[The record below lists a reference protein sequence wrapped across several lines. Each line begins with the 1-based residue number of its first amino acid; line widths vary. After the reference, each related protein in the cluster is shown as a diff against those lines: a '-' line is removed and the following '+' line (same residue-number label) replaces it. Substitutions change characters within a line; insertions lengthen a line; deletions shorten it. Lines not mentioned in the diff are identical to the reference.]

1 MKQNQNRWIMG
12 GAIGLATVA
21 VALDHTRHKLPEP
34 MQDGQEMH
42 QQYVDEEMAPC
53 GLGASNPCGLDA
65 SNPCGLDSSNPC
77 GFE

>member
-21 VALDHTRHKLPEP
+21 VALDHTRHKLPDP
-34 MQDGQEMH
+34 IQADQEIH
-42 QQYVDEEMAPC
+42 DQYVDEDMAPC
-53 GLGASNPCGLDA
+53 GLGANNPCGLDVG
-65 SNPCGLDSSNPC
+65 NPCGFDTGNPC

>member
-34 MQDGQEMH
+34 KKDGQEMH
-42 QQYVDEEMAPC
+42 QQYADEGMAPC

>member
-34 MQDGQEMH
+34 QQNNQEIH
-42 QQYVDEEMAPC
+42 GQYVDEDMTPC
-53 GLGASNPCGLDA
+53 GLGANNPCGLSA
-65 SNPCGLDSSNPC
+65 NNPYGLGSSNPC